1 MPAELQVTMIIQSY
15 LPRLGGAERQ
25 LAALAP
31 LLKARGV
38 QLQVL
43 TRRYPGMA
51 ARETIAGVPVI
62 RTPVWGG
69 KVGRSLLFTMFGLVQ
84 LRRLQPDVI
93 HVHELLSPATTA
105 VLAHGLWGIPV
116 VAKVLRG
123 GHLGDLAKLQD
134 RLAGRQ
140 RLAAQRRHFA
150 AFIAISRE
158 IDTELAAAGIPAG
171 QRTFIPN
178 GVDTTRFAPPADGR
192 REEVRSR
199 LGLQGPVVVYTGRL
213 VPEKQVDLLLSTW
226 PAVRSA
232 HPHATLLILGSGE
245 ELQRLQAIAGPG
257 THFPGRVDDVIP
269 YLQAADLFVLPSLTE
284 GLSNALLEAM
294 AVGVPPVAT
303 AVGGAP
309 DLITPRENGLLVPPG
324 DAEALQ
330 AAILSLLADP
340 ARLAS
345 MGARARQRVVSAYSL
360 QSVADRLRGLYGRL
374 TSGSPASTERFHG
387 VKEFDA

>member
-1 MPAELQVTMIIQSY
+1 MSRQLQVTMIIQSY

-25 LAALAP
+25 LAGLAP
-31 LLKARGV
+31 LLKDRGV

-43 TRRYPGMA
+43 TRRYPGMV
-51 ARETIAGVPVI
+51 ARETIDGVPVI

-69 KVGRSLLFTMFGLVQ
+69 KVGRSLLYSLFGLVH
-84 LRRLQPDVI
+84 LRRLKPDVI

-105 VLAHGLWGIPV
+105 VLAHRLWGIPV

-123 GHLGDLAKLQD
+123 GRLGDLAKLHD
-134 RLAGRQ
+134 RLGGRQ

-158 IDTELAAAGIPAG
+158 IDAELAAAGIPAG

-178 GVDTTRFAPPADGR
+178 GVDTTRFAPPAEGR

-199 LGLQGPVVVYTGRL
+199 LGLQGPVAVYTGRL

-226 PAVRSA
+226 PAVRST

-245 ELQRLQAIAGPG
+245 ELQRLQAMAGPG
-257 THFPGRVDDVIP
+257 IQFPGRVDDVIP
-269 YLQAADLFVLPSLTE
+269 YLQAADLFVLPSATE

-309 DLITPRENGLLVPPG
+309 DLITSGENGLLVPAG
-324 DAEALQ
+324 DTEALQ
-330 AAILSLLADP
+330 GAILSLLANP
-340 ARLAS
+340 ARLPS
-345 MGARARQRVVSAYSL
+345 MGARARERVVSDYSL

-374 TSGSPASTERFHG
+374 TSGSPANMESFQG
-387 VKEFDA
+387 AKK